1 MLLLDLHPWNLS
13 PCEARKVQGELAS
26 RVKRVDDH
34 GEVRR
39 VCGVDIGFGDNR
51 VRAACVV
58 LSYPDFEPLESV
70 CRESPVAY
78 PYVPG
83 LLSFREIP
91 PLVPVLEGLRV
102 EPDLVIAD
110 GQGIAHPRR
119 LGLASH
125 LGLLLDKPV
134 IGCAKS
140 RLLGTCREPGPAR
153 GEFEHLFDGEEI
165 VGAVLRT
172 KDWVKPVYVSIGHKV
187 SLESSIAFILGCC
200 RGHRL
205 PEPIRF
211 AHRLASGRPAGGEP
225 GQ

>member
-1 MLLLDLHPWNLS
+1 MRLIELHPWNLS
-13 PCEARKVQGELAS
+13 PSEAREVQGALAS
-26 RVKRVDDH
+26 GVERTDDL

-39 VCGVDIGFGDNR
+39 VCGVDVGFKGGT

-58 LSYPDFEPLESV
+58 LSFPDLEPLESL
-70 CRESPVAY
+70 CLESPVAF

-91 PLVPVLEGLRV
+91 PLVPVLKSLAV
-102 EPDLVIAD
+102 EPDLLIAD

-140 RLLGTCREPGPAR
+140 RLLGAFREPGFSR
-153 GEFEHLFDGEEI
+153 GDYEHLFDGEEI
-165 VGAVLRT
+165 IGAVLRT
-172 KDWVKPVYVSIGHKV
+172 KDKVKPLFVSIGHKV
-187 SLESSIAFILGCC
+187 SLESSIDFILGCT

-211 AHRLASGRPAGGEP
+211 AHRLANGGCGIGRPG
-225 GQ
+225 

>member
-1 MLLLDLHPWNLS
+1 MRLLDLHPWDLS
-13 PCEARKVQGELAS
+13 PFEARRVQGELAYG
-26 RVKRVDDH
+26 VKRTDDI

-39 VCGVDIGFGDNR
+39 VCGVDIGFRGNT

-58 LSYPDFEPLESV
+58 MSFPGLESLESL
-70 CRESPVAY
+70 CLESPAVF

-91 PLVPVLEGLRV
+91 PLIPVLERLGV

-140 RLLGTCREPGPAR
+140 RLLGVFREPGLSR

-172 KDWVKPVYVSIGHKV
+172 KDKVKPLFVSIGHKV
-187 SLESSIAFILGCC
+187 SLESSIGFILGCC
-200 RGHRL
+200 RGYRL

-211 AHRLASGRPAGGEP
+211 AHRLASGGRETG
-225 GQ
+225 